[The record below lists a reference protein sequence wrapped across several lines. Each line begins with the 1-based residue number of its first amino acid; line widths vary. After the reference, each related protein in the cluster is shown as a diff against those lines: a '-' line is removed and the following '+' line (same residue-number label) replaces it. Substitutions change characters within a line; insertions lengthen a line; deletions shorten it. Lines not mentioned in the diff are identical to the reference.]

1 MLVCRDV
8 MCGLYIVCCA
18 CVEGDILYLG
28 WLTFRVGCR
37 GPAATRVRVLARS
50 KTLHWRRGWDA
61 VEVAAPRP
69 PHPAQCATTGG
80 SPLERGGYSLVP
92 RLTYVSITA

>member
-50 KTLHWRRGWDA
+50 KTLQVVSLIISSLA
-61 VEVAAPRP
+61 S
-69 PHPAQCATTGG
+69 AT
-80 SPLERGGYSLVP
+80 
-92 RLTYVSITA
+92 

>member
-18 CVEGDILYLG
+18 CVEGDILVPR

-37 GPAATRVRVLARS
+37 GPAATRVRVPVRVKISHMFTTTWVYA
-50 KTLHWRRGWDA
+50 TLSHHEMCI
-61 VEVAAPRP
+61 V
-69 PHPAQCATTGG
+69 
-80 SPLERGGYSLVP
+80 
-92 RLTYVSITA
+92 